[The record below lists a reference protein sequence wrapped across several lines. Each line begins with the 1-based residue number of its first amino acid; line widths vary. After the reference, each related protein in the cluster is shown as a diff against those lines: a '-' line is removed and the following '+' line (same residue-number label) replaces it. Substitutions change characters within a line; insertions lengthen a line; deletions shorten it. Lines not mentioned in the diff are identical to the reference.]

1 MTRDLILMSCILFC
15 LVLTF
20 RHPFAGIL
28 AWTWLTLQQPHREV
42 YGYFSNTLRIN
53 LVVAIVT
60 IAAWLFSKER
70 KLQRID
76 LTIVAFGAFLA
87 WMTFN
92 AFFAVDPYSSW
103 DQWDRN
109 WRIMALALMVWA
121 MATN

>member
-1 MTRDLILMSCILFC
+1 MTRDLILMSSILFC
-15 LVLTF
+15 LALTF

-28 AWTWLTLQQPHREV
+28 AWTST
-42 YGYFSNTLRIN
+42 TLRIN
-53 LVVAIVT
+53 LVVALVT

-76 LTIVAFGAFLA
+76 LTIVAFGAFLV